1 MQSVL
6 TKAHGC
12 KRTNVVN
19 PKLNSDLIR
28 DALTFYVAKSDSSGI
43 TATFQFTSSSHCTG
57 LLIVDINCYS
67 NIYLVGYT
75 SKVTT
80 LSESKAGYTPTI
92 DKYILS
98 VPLGAWSYAV
108 LITNQMGVIV
118 N

>member
-80 LSESKAGYTPTI
+80 LSESKAGYTQ
-92 DKYILS
+92 
-98 VPLGAWSYAV
+98 PLTSIYYPFHWVRGHMRCLLQIKWV
-108 LITNQMGVIV
+108 
-118 N
+118 